1 MTLAALLVLAGCAV
15 PGGGGSQGPSAGGLS
30 GSPTASPTGTTQPA
44 TTQPTTQPTALSPT
58 TVPATTDPALDAYS
72 GPRPMPASDG
82 RPMLWPTT
90 DVDYVAALYED
101 DWKYGFLD
109 SSGELVLPPVY
120 SEYQFCPDA
129 SGRAAFLIANRPGRR
144 AVVFDLT
151 GKLLVR
157 TPTRWARCG
166 GAGHV
171 IVEDPTDG
179 EIGIRREGL
188 VEASTGTVVVPM
200 ARGRE
205 LLVLDGHTVNV
216 SDPSGE
222 FFLDL
227 ATGARAPHAG
237 FLAQE
242 ATLEGDAP
250 ALPATKKR
258 VAPYGA
264 TEPRYGYLDTAG
276 RWVMEPTL
284 LAASGFTLGHA
295 IVQDPSGYSFLDPAL
310 RRVGGTWDEIQT
322 VDREAGGGQVVGYR
336 VTRGDSTGLLGTD
349 LRTLVEP
356 GAGTLGC
363 TWYDEGVCTLVE
375 PDGHA
380 TLVTLPDGAR
390 TPLPEGYTK
399 AFGRSFAGA
408 LVDNP
413 EDDPEGNTSV
423 VGVYA
428 LTAGRV
434 AATGS
439 WSGCQAVDSAW
450 LVCQPRADAAP
461 PLVLDTEGRQTRF
474 REVTAVYDPA
484 PEGGATWY
492 WVIAGK
498 YRGFVDATG
507 AWRYRE
513 SRYNQ
518 LED

>member
-1 MTLAALLVLAGCAV
+1 
-15 PGGGGSQGPSAGGLS
+15 
-30 GSPTASPTGTTQPA
+30 
-44 TTQPTTQPTALSPT
+44 
-58 TVPATTDPALDAYS
+58 
-72 GPRPMPASDG
+72 MPASDG

-109 SSGELVLPPVY
+109 SSGDLVLPAVY
-120 SEYQFCPDA
+120 SGYQFCPDA
-129 SGRAAFLIANRPGRR
+129 SGRAAFLIANRPRRR

-157 TPTRWARCG
+157 TPTSWASCG

-171 IVEDPTDG
+171 VFEDHADA
-179 EIGIRREGL
+179 EISVRREGL
-188 VEASTGTVVVPM
+188 LEVATGTVVVPM
-200 ARGRE
+200 ARARE
-205 LLVLDGHTVNV
+205 LLVLDSHTVNV

-227 ATGARAPHAG
+227 TTGARRRHAG
-237 FLAQE
+237 FLAYE
-242 ATLEGDAP
+242 ATLEGGAP
-250 ALPATKKR
+250 ALPATRKR
-258 VAPYGA
+258 VDPYGE
-264 TEPRYGYLDTAG
+264 TEPRYGYLDAAG
-276 RWVMEPTL
+276 RWVVEPRL

-295 IVQDPSGYSFLDPAL
+295 IVQDGSGYAFLDPTL
-310 RRVGGTWDEIQT
+310 TRVGGTWDEIQT
-322 VDREAGGGQVVGYR
+322 VDRETAGGGQVIGYR
-336 VTRGDSTGLLGTD
+336 VTRGDSTGLFGTD

-363 TWYDEGVCTLVE
+363 TWYDEGACTLVE

-380 TLVTLPDGAR
+380 TLVTLPEGAR
-390 TPLPEGYTK
+390 TPLPEGYTA

-408 LVDNP
+408 LVPNP
-413 EDDPEGNTSV
+413 EDDPAGATSV

-428 LTAGRV
+428 LAAGRV
-434 AATGS
+434 AATGR
-439 WSGCQAVDSAW
+439 WNGCGAVAEAW
-450 LVCQPRADAAP
+450 LVCEPSAGAAP
-461 PLVLDTEGRQTRF
+461 PLVLDTEGRRTRF

-484 PEGGATWY
+484 PGGGAAWY
-492 WVIAGK
+492 WVIAGR

-513 SRYNQ
+513 SRYNE